1 MELDNLLAISP
12 IDGRYRKQTQ
22 DISEYFSE
30 YAYIKY
36 RVLVEIEWLKVLLKD
51 KRFVNKEV
59 SIDNLLDIYN
69 KFDITEAKRV
79 KEIEA
84 TTNHDVKAIE
94 YYIREKLDEYNLE
107 EYKYLVH
114 FGCTSEDVNNIAHAL
129 MLKKCV
135 EKILLPNIKELMETV
150 KNNAQKYKN
159 IAMLAHTHG
168 QAATP
173 TTVGKELAVFV
184 YRWNSVVNKLEN
196 IKLKGKFSGA
206 VGTYSAHM
214 VAYPEIDWIEY
225 TKNFVESLGLE
236 YNPLTTQIENHDTMC
251 EIFSY
256 IKLFNNITLDFNG
269 DMWTYISMGYF
280 KQKTIGTEVG
290 SSVMPHKV
298 NPINH
303 ENSMANVRVANS
315 IIDNF
320 NNNLQISRMQRDLS
334 DSSNLRN
341 VGVAIAHTLISVKQS
356 IVAINKME
364 VNEEILKYELNN
376 NPEVLAEAIQTVL
389 RKNGYGN
396 AYELLKELTRG
407 KKVNLDSMREF
418 IKTLEIDEKDKEILL
433 NLTPESY
440 TGLADKLVEFI

>member
-36 RVLVEIEWLKVLLKD
+36 RILVEIEWLKVLLKD
-51 KRFVNKEV
+51 KRFVNKDIY
-59 SIDNLLDIYN
+59 IDNLLDIYN
-69 KFDITEAKRV
+69 KFNITEAKRV
-79 KEIEA
+79 KDIEA

-94 YYIREKLDEYNLE
+94 YYIREKLDEYGLG

-129 MLKKCV
+129 MLKNCV
-135 EKILLPNIKELMETV
+135 EKILLPNIKELIETV

-173 TTVGKELAVFV
+173 TTVGKELSVFV

-196 IKLKGKFSGA
+196 IELKGKFSGA

-214 VAYPEIDWIEY
+214 VAYPGIDWIEY

-303 ENSMANVRVANS
+303 ENSMANIRVANS

-341 VGVAIAHTLISVKQS
+341 VGVAIAHTLISIKQS

-364 VNEEILKYELNN
+364 ANEEILKCELNN

-389 RKNGYGN
+389 RKNGYNN

-407 KKVNLDSMREF
+407 KKVNLDSMRAF
-418 IKTLEIDEKDKEILL
+418 VKTLEIDEKDKEVLL
-433 NLTPESY
+433 NLTPETY
-440 TGLADKLVEFI
+440 TGLADKLVDFI